1 MPRLLSNA
9 EYCKRILHEAQSTK
23 IEFDSSNVSD
33 LISSFVFNIE
43 YFQLSIQWYVKSRSS
58 FVSPNLDTGV
68 FVLLINNR
76 LKVS

>member
-9 EYCKRILHEAQSTK
+9 EYYKRILHEAQSTK

-43 YFQLSIQWYVKSRSS
+43 YFQISIQ
-58 FVSPNLDTGV
+58 
-68 FVLLINNR
+68 
-76 LKVS
+76 